1 MATRWQHGPVFLKEI
16 PETAFRQCLGLQL
29 LGGTPSAAYLLGA
42 LAKPSVGSFFLSD
55 SIVQAS
61 WEKMLFLIQ
70 PSNWDHITK
79 FLGQLGIEPRTK
91 GIARQV
97 LYP

>member
-1 MATRWQHGPVFLKEI
+1 MAARTCVSKGD
-16 PETAFRQCLGLQL
+16 PETAFPAVSWASAAGWY
-29 LGGTPSAAYLLGA
+29 TSAAYLLGA

-55 SIVQAS
+55 GIVQAS
-61 WEKMLFLIQ
+61 WEKMLFFIQ

-79 FLGQLGIEPRTK
+79 FLGRLGIEPRTK